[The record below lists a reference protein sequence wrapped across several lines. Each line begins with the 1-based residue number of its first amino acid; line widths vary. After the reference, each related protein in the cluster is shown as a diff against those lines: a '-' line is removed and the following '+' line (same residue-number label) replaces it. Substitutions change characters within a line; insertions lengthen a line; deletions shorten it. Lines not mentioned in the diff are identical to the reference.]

1 MSERNCSVF
10 ITDDWYPED
19 GEGWMKLMRCPGC
32 KRWLPSDWPIGKQ
45 FQCKACGAVLETLPT
60 VPEDDPDDEEDVDY
74 EWGGRLCVVPDVAV
88 KIIKVAYPIK
98 RVKKMKVKTN
108 LRAMGRTWTRRIWE
122 DEKGRY
128 IEIWPRRI
136 ALDDPMILRIIEDA
150 K

>member
-1 MSERNCSVF
+1 MSEKTCSVF
-10 ITDDWYPED
+10 MTDDWDPE
-19 GEGWMKLMRCPGC
+19 ENWMKLMRCPGC

-60 VPEDDPDDEEDVDY
+60 IPEYEDEEDTDY
-74 EWGGRLCVVPDVAV
+74 ELGGMLCIVPDVAV

-108 LRAMGRTWTRRIWE
+108 LRAMGRTWTRRVWE
-122 DEKGRY
+122 DEEGRY
-128 IEIWPRRI
+128 IEIWPLGRI
-136 ALDDPMILRIIEDA
+136 ALDDPKVLRIVEDA